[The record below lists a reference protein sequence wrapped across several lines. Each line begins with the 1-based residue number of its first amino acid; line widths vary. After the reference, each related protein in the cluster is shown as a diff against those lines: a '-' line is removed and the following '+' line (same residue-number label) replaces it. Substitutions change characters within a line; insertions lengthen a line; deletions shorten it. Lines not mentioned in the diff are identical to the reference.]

1 VQVEGYLFLYYSLM
15 LRTDDFI
22 PFAAPSTA
30 AFGEN
35 SPKGRCMDAARCQ
48 RDRKSLLATLVE
60 SEERKEKAATGGLFF
75 GYFLLAAQK
84 KVTRFRVR

>member
-1 VQVEGYLFLYYSLM
+1 MQRVAKGTGS
-15 LRTDDFI
+15 
-22 PFAAPSTA
+22 PFWQPSSNTR
-30 AFGEN
+30 
-35 SPKGRCMDAARCQ
+35 KGH
-48 RDRKSLLATLVE
+48 K